1 VRTSAYQGFI
11 FSSDSVICTDTT
23 EDITFLDSKMV
34 YPTENCMNGVEM
46 AIFKVVEQV
55 EWFDFYDIVST
66 DVKS

>member
-1 VRTSAYQGFI
+1 MRTSPYQGFI
-11 FSSDSVICTDTT
+11 FSGDSVICTDTT

-34 YPTENCMNGVEM
+34 YPTENCMNRVEM
-46 AIFKVVEQV
+46 AILKVVEQV